1 MFEHQQIWN
10 AIDRLAESHGLSPS
24 GLARRAGLDPTT
36 FNKSKRF
43 ARDGRARWPSTES
56 ISKILTVTGVDYEV
70 FYSFSRPRDS
80 QRPGRFEKGNR
91 IVPVLGMAQA
101 GMGGFFDDGGFP
113 AGQGWEEV
121 ELPVVTQ
128 DGDYAL
134 RISGD
139 SMLPVYRNGDIVVVS
154 LAKAPIPGDRVVV
167 KTVDGEVM
175 AKVLLARN
183 DDSMTLMSFNPAHP
197 ARKIPLEAVEWMVR
211 ITWASQ

>member
-1 MFEHQQIWN
+1 MYAHQKIWL
-10 AIDRLAESHGLSPS
+10 AIDELASRHDLSPS

-43 ARDGRARWPSTES
+43 AKDGRARWPSTES
-56 ISKILTVTGVDYEV
+56 IAKIIDVTGSNYET
-70 FYSFSRPRDS
+70 FYNVCDSRKRQPRQS
-80 QRPGRFEKGNR
+80 AKSL
-91 IVPVLGMAQA
+91 PVLGLAQA

-121 ELPVVTQ
+121 MLPFATN
-128 DGDYAL
+128 DDDYAL

-139 SMLPVYRNGDIVVVS
+139 SMLPVYRDGDVIVVS
-154 LAKAPIPGDRVVV
+154 ASKPPMPGDRVVV

-175 AKVLLARN
+175 AKVLLSL
-183 DDSMTLMSFNPAHP
+183 DDEIMNLMSFNPEHST
-197 ARKIPLEAVEWMVR
+197 RKVSVEGIEWVVR

>member
-1 MFEHQQIWN
+1 MFGHQKIWV
-10 AIDRLAESHGLSPS
+10 AIDRLAESYGLSPS

-56 ISKILTVTGVDYEV
+56 ISKILKVTGSSYEE
-70 FYSFSRPRDS
+70 FYGYQDNKSSEKPE
-80 QRPGRFEKGNR
+80 PGRR
-91 IVPVLGMAQA
+91 VLPVLGMAQA
-101 GMGGFFDDGGFP
+101 GIGGFFDDGGFP
-113 AGQGWEEV
+113 VGHGWEEV
-121 ELPVVTQ
+121 EIPMITQ

-139 SMLPVYRNGDIVVVS
+139 SMLPVYRDGDIVVVS
-154 LAKAPIPGDRVVV
+154 AAKKPIPGDRVVL

-175 AKVLLARN
+175 AKVLLAAN
-183 DDSMTLMSFNPAHP
+183 HDTVTLMSFNPDHP
-197 ARKIPLEAVEWMVR
+197 TRKISLEGIEWMVR

>member
-1 MFEHQQIWN
+1 MFGHQEIWA
-10 AIDRLAESHGLSPS
+10 AIDNLAKTYELSPS

-56 ISKILTVTGVDYEV
+56 IAKILTVTGSNYEE
-70 FYSFSRPRDS
+70 FYGHPQTRHSHKTNQS
-80 QRPGRFEKGNR
+80 GH
-91 IVPVLGMAQA
+91 VLPVLGMAQA

-113 AGQGWEEV
+113 VGQGWEEV
-121 ELPVVTQ
+121 DLPMVTQ
-128 DGDYAL
+128 QGDYAL

-139 SMLPVYRNGDIVVVS
+139 SMLPVYRDNDIIVVS
-154 LAKAPIPGDRVVV
+154 AAKAPIPGDRVVV

-175 AKVLLARN
+175 AKVLVAEN
-183 DDSMTLMSFNPAHP
+183 SGFMTLMSFNPEHP
-197 ARKIPLEAVEWMVR
+197 TRKISREGVEWIVR

>member
-1 MFEHQQIWN
+1 MFGHQQIWA
-10 AIDRLAESHGLSPS
+10 AIDRLAETSGLSPS

-56 ISKILTVTGVDYEV
+56 ISKIITVTGSNYEE
-70 FYSFSRPRDS
+70 FYSDRPPNSSSLMR
-80 QRPGRFEKGNR
+80 RNGH
-91 IVPVLGMAQA
+91 VLPVLGMAQA

-113 AGQGWEEV
+113 VGQGWEEV
-121 ELPVVTQ
+121 DLPMVTQ
-128 DGDYAL
+128 EGDYAL

-139 SMLPVYRNGDIVVVS
+139 SMLPVYRDSDIIVVS
-154 LAKAPIPGDRVVV
+154 AARKPIPGDRVVA

-175 AKVLLARN
+175 AKVLVAEN
-183 DDSMTLMSFNPAHP
+183 ADSITLMSFNSEHP
-197 ARKIPLEAVEWMVR
+197 TRKISRKAVEWVVC